1 MTLHALHEVQD
12 AMFRTYVRNMMFFAT
27 LPYRLAEGAGATPAH
42 DDLAHAALDRSLPA
56 NRRDDPRLLR

>member
-12 AMFRTYVRNMMFFAT
+12 AMFRTFVRNVMFFAT
-27 LPYRLAEGAGATPAH
+27 LPYRFAGEAGATRAH
-42 DDLAHAALDRSLPA
+42 GDLAHAALDRSLPA